1 MQISFTRA
9 ESECPPFNLNALKKR
24 CSLNSL
30 FIIIIIIIIIIM
42 WNTQIIKSKA
52 QVQKGKVKT
61 ISFQIALYFDAFTH
75 NSYFIQLN
83 IDL

>member
-9 ESECPPFNLNALKKR
+9 ESECPPFNINALKKR

-30 FIIIIIIIIIIM
+30 FIIIIIIIIIM
-42 WNTQIIKSKA
+42 WNTQMIKSKA
-52 QVQKGKVKT
+52 QKGKVKT
-61 ISFQIALYFDAFTH
+61 MSFQIALYFDAFTH
-75 NSYFIQLN
+75 NSYFIQLY

>member
-9 ESECPPFNLNALKKR
+9 QSEWPPFNINALKKR

-30 FIIIIIIIIIIM
+30 FIIIIIIIIIM
-42 WNTQIIKSKA
+42 WNTQMIKSKA

-61 ISFQIALYFDAFTH
+61 MSFQIALYFDAFTH
-75 NSYFIQLN
+75 NSYFIQLY

>member
-1 MQISFTRA
+1 MPSLQSKCI
-9 ESECPPFNLNALKKR
+9 KKR

-30 FIIIIIIIIIIM
+30 FIIIIIIIIIM
-42 WNTQIIKSKA
+42 WNTQMIKSKA

-61 ISFQIALYFDAFTH
+61 MSFQIALYFDAFTH
-75 NSYFIQLN
+75 NPYFIQLS